1 MYLFKFQRPIS
12 NNHHHQQP
20 NFYFPFHKISS
31 HSNQS
36 VLLFNPSSPPPP
48 FLSIPNSVQRTKS
61 SNCFTR
67 QLNKHGRVLASIILP
82 RFVTV
87 AWDKS
92 VLVTVLHFEKLGK
105 REKSWNIFNSTL
117 LSWTR
122 RFHKKGKKKKITLPV
137 A

>member
-20 NFYFPFHKISS
+20 NLYFPFHKISS

-61 SNCFTR
+61 LFHPTTQQAWPSSC
-67 QLNKHGRVLASIILP
+67 KHNSPPFRNRGVGQKCISYSSSFRKTGERERNRGIFLIPPFSRGRDV
-82 RFVTV
+82 
-87 AWDKS
+87 
-92 VLVTVLHFEKLGK
+92 
-105 REKSWNIFNSTL
+105 ST
-117 LSWTR
+117 
-122 RFHKKGKKKKITLPV
+122 KKEKKKITSPV